1 MSFLH
6 GVLDNIKPKLGLHSH
21 HINEAVSLLEANK
34 HSGKDGFNTA
44 IKAVVKGVKG
54 YNEGV
59 KKSNQ
64 EVKSAVEALQNKDKF
79 DERTKQKME
88 HSAQEIKSA
97 ETLIGGKL
105 EDCEINASAFVDSL
119 SRHSETI
126 DNFNNT
132 LCNRVRGVI
141 SSVEHEKVR
150 LHDVAA
156 KEKDILTAATD
167 KIGDALNKLK
177 CSVNDKIKVDV
188 GKLVKEVKEALKP
201 ILADLKNIGNL
212 LKGYIN
218 DLTEWIAKAEKAVEE
233 SFKLVQE
240 ILDAVREDSTFNN
253 VKDIKGAAQ
262 KITQKAEQLQGIA
275 TFGKTEVDTLVKKAL
290 TAVKAMDGQLKQDL
304 FGVRGEI
311 KSKVDAITE
320 RIGALYG
327 VVKYG
332 DVNGVGGEQ
341 KLIAEVMKTILT
353 KVAEIKNPPNGLE
366 GIVGD
371 QGTYNTNI
379 VTPLTQL
386 NSKALELT
394 KEFIDAQAAEL
405 EEKIE
410 RQLESMPA
418 DIHAQ
423 HNSDFGRFK
432 SEIAELKIQ
441 SNLQLS
447 ISGEQNIE
455 HRQSQIEAR
464 KLRLSEVR
472 RSIVSAINS
481 ANDAWQRKIHAVLS
495 PLHSKVNTI
504 QTLQAT
510 DVKSVLDTVCQ
521 QINELIKLAKC
532 VSDEQWK
539 GARTDWNNFKQYVDP
554 LKLQVDQYVEEYR
567 QSGNQHVRYAAQLSQ
582 QLSSELVRQVHGVV
596 PGAYQCANRIS
607 GHLQGVIA
615 SQKANQPQ
623 SHGRG
628 LPTWPQQHY
637 RSAYGG
643 YNSYAGGQY
652 QPYAQQL
659 SLTDANN
666 APTLET
672 LLKNFETQVKEQ
684 LKTLTTNVGLKAEP
698 GSVHAQLDAVKKN
711 VDDLNSKLDTASNSA
726 PQPGTAQAVDDA
738 ITQVTTTLDAQLPD
752 GDGEKVSIKNATGN
766 SFPLYK
772 THVKQE
778 NIDSLSGDNI
788 EQLAGALPDK
798 IKEIRT
804 QVTGTLSGIDP
815 LKSAIDTSVREITTK
830 FSELCEKVRRAAAA
844 GEDKGQVDDTLRGR
858 LNDLKQKIG
867 LNNSKE
873 GTLKKLLQQLD
884 ELHTSLVKGPIFKL
898 NHFLD
903 THADKMLDVHVKSL
917 HKQVT
922 NTVEDT
928 KALLTTQA
936 KKDYVTA
943 MQLLIQQFA
952 ERVRSDLNGLPQ
964 AISDDLEQG
973 HKGFMAKLH
982 EQFLNRFNTYLRTYN
997 LESRTLRDI
1006 AGTVCYQF
1014 SDFMEALY
1022 KQEDF
1027 TNNRIYVEPSRK
1039 ALQTLLTHLANSQ
1052 HFDRI
1057 FTDNLKN
1064 LRGTF
1069 NYFAPKRFHTPNS
1082 TLIDPLREGIR
1093 SLAKEVG
1100 YGYVNTYSGEKPI
1113 DGWVTKVTDAKAS
1126 EPKTKLT
1133 DEGKNCA
1140 KVCLTVFY
1148 TLNSTLQEM
1157 KQNCGSNW
1165 RGDSVTKSTKLGQ
1178 FLADQGYDVSDAGKQ
1193 NGEIDMELRGGQ
1205 VNKFLV
1211 GSDNKHVYKA
1221 DGTIST
1227 LTTLYDYLETYN
1239 HACHLRHVDGA
1250 KAPLSVFHMLSW
1262 LAGLTYS
1269 PMLGAMYDRFIS
1281 LFDKPTEYKAH
1292 NHSANYTLDAYP
1304 STITAEQME
1313 TSLYDIM
1320 SQSHDLLTSILGHGH
1335 AGGIYACDHLNNSN
1349 NLLYPN
1355 NPGAC
1360 FDLLAEILQRLSQQL
1375 SFLYYQCTYP
1385 MELGGWSDCHYGR
1398 NVSGYHWQCNTTQCP
1413 DQTCNQSTNQNGNQ
1427 RANQKGD
1434 QPFLLRRRV
1443 AWVYATSIQQ
1453 NRLPNFLSDA

>member
-304 FGVRGEI
+304 FGVKTEI
-311 KSKVDAITE
+311 GKKVTDIKEAIG
-320 RIGALYG
+320 RLYG
-327 VVKYG
+327 IVKDGNPGEG
-332 DVNGVGGEQ
+332 DDNQEIAGVIGQIRE
-341 KLIAEVMKTILT
+341 
-353 KVAEIKNPPNGLE
+353 KVAEIKNPPNGLH
-366 GIVGD
+366 GIVGESGSYKSKIID
-371 QGTYNTNI
+371 
-379 VTPLTQL
+379 VLTPL

-394 KEFIDAQAAEL
+394 KQFIDAQAAEL

-554 LKLQVDQYVEEYR
+554 LKLQVDRHVEEYR
-567 QSGNQHVRYAAQLSQ
+567 QSGNQHVGYAAQLSQ
-582 QLSSELVRQVHGVV
+582 QLPSELVRQVHGVV

-666 APTLET
+666 APTLDT
-672 LLKNFETQVKEQ
+672 LLKQFED
-684 LKTLTTNVGLKAEP
+684 NVKAELSRLTKSVGKTP
-698 GSVHAQLDAVKKN
+698 AEVGSVYKELDAVKIN
-711 VDDLNSKLDTASNSA
+711 VDGLNSKLEAATGQSA
-726 PQPGTAQAVDDA
+726 GSPTNHAQAVDTA
-738 ITQVTTTLDAQLPD
+738 IQQVTSTLDDQLPN

-1057 FTDNLKN
+1057 FTDNLK
-1064 LRGTF
+1064 T
-1069 NYFAPKRFHTPNS
+1069 
-1082 TLIDPLREGIR
+1082 
-1093 SLAKEVG
+1093 
-1100 YGYVNTYSGEKPI
+1100 
-1113 DGWVTKVTDAKAS
+1113 
-1126 EPKTKLT
+1126 
-1133 DEGKNCA
+1133 
-1140 KVCLTVFY
+1140 
-1148 TLNSTLQEM
+1148 
-1157 KQNCGSNW
+1157 
-1165 RGDSVTKSTKLGQ
+1165 
-1178 FLADQGYDVSDAGKQ
+1178 
-1193 NGEIDMELRGGQ
+1193 
-1205 VNKFLV
+1205 
-1211 GSDNKHVYKA
+1211 
-1221 DGTIST
+1221 
-1227 LTTLYDYLETYN
+1227 
-1239 HACHLRHVDGA
+1239 
-1250 KAPLSVFHMLSW
+1250 
-1262 LAGLTYS
+1262 
-1269 PMLGAMYDRFIS
+1269 
-1281 LFDKPTEYKAH
+1281 
-1292 NHSANYTLDAYP
+1292 
-1304 STITAEQME
+1304 
-1313 TSLYDIM
+1313 
-1320 SQSHDLLTSILGHGH
+1320 
-1335 AGGIYACDHLNNSN
+1335 
-1349 NLLYPN
+1349 
-1355 NPGAC
+1355 
-1360 FDLLAEILQRLSQQL
+1360 
-1375 SFLYYQCTYP
+1375 
-1385 MELGGWSDCHYGR
+1385 
-1398 NVSGYHWQCNTTQCP
+1398 
-1413 DQTCNQSTNQNGNQ
+1413 
-1427 RANQKGD
+1427 
-1434 QPFLLRRRV
+1434 
-1443 AWVYATSIQQ
+1443 
-1453 NRLPNFLSDA
+1453 